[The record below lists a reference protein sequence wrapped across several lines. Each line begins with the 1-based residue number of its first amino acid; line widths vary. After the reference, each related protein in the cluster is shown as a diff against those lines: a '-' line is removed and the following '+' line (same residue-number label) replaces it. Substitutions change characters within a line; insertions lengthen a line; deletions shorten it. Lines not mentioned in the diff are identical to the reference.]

1 MEWVEP
7 FAFSVEMA
15 FVRKKK
21 NVLTIDKITFRK
33 NDLQK
38 LWQSK
43 VNNVFKVCIHLKTLT
58 RLDESRVYWNIY
70 LERVW
75 HC

>member
-58 RLDESRVYWNIY
+58 RLDESRVY
-70 LERVW
+70 
-75 HC
+75 